1 MAECVCVFASEF
13 PFQKVVKPSGKR
25 FRKFVNRY
33 TTWRG
38 ELPDDWMKK
47 GGFSYREYVCLF
59 PVSTKKKPNRFVCVC
74 GLR

>member
-1 MAECVCVFASEF
+1 MAECVFVSGV
-13 PFQKVVKPSGKR
+13 PFSKGRKT
-25 FRKFVNRY
+25 FRKAFPQICKSLHY
-33 TTWRG
+33 FWRG

-59 PVSTKKKPNRFVCVC
+59 PVSTKKKPNRFVCLC